1 MTADPDDW
9 ISIGE
14 YSSYQSARIV
24 AGVLDNA
31 EIPHRIVRAAMPL
44 EDRTCWIWVPPE
56 SAAEA
61 RRALDECAVAADELT
76 MQAMEYPPPDDA

>member
-24 AGVLDNA
+24 ADVLDNA
-31 EIPHRIVRAAMPL
+31 EVPNRIVTATMRF
-44 EDRTCWIWVPPE
+44 EDPTCWIWVPPE
-56 SAAEA
+56 RATEA
-61 RRALDECAVAADELT
+61 RRALEECAVPDDELT
-76 MQAMEYPPPDDA
+76 KQAMEYPPPDDA